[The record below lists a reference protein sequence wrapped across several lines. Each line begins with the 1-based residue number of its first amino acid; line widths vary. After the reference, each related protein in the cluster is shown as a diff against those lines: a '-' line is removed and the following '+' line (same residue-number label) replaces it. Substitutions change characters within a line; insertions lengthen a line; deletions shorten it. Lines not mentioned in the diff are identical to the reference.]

1 MKKIIIILLCFFSIK
16 SYSQMLVSSN
26 SVSNFKTQE
35 INYSYPH
42 KHKMDISNNVGLVLG
57 GLVFITA
64 GYLGERNISKDNGF
78 QGIARVVSPGK
89 VAMVLGSGCVIIG
102 LTIKF

>member
-42 KHKMDISNNVGLVLG
+42 KHKMDIS
-57 GLVFITA
+57 
-64 GYLGERNISKDNGF
+64 
-78 QGIARVVSPGK
+78 IARVVSPGK